1 MMSSTRKKEAAV
13 PERRVAVIG
22 VPTSAG
28 SHHAGQDRAPAA
40 LRAAGFVSRLREAG
54 LDVTDTGDVP
64 GVVFT
69 PDTADATARHLA
81 TVVQVASAVAD
92 AVAEALS
99 GQRLPVVLGGDC
111 TITLGALAGL
121 QRHDPGAALL
131 YFDGDADLGTPQTTS
146 SGVLDAMGIA
156 HLLGLADNALARLG
170 PAFPMLT
177 DDRLVLVG
185 YDETDPETYQSDVLA
200 ERPGLTRFADYQVRA
215 DPAGCAAGA
224 LAAVRTAGSLLL
236 HFDVDAVDGR
246 DLPLANFPHYGT
258 GVALRTA
265 GELLA
270 AFGQAPALRAVVL
283 TEVNPSYEPTGA
295 TLGRYVNVVAG
306 ALGGALAGPGEF
318 GAPPAS

>member
-1 MMSSTRKKEAAV
+1 M
-13 PERRVAVIG
+13 PDRRVAVIG

-40 LRAAGFVSRLREAG
+40 LRAAGFVSQLREAG
-54 LDVTDTGDVP
+54 LDVTDAGDVP

-69 PDTADATARHLA
+69 PDAADATARHLA
-81 TVVQVASAVAD
+81 TVVEVASGVAD
-92 AVAEALS
+92 AVAAALA
-99 GQRLPVVLGGDC
+99 GGRLPVVLGGDC

-121 QRHDPGAALL
+121 QRHDPGAALI

-156 HLLGLADNALARLG
+156 HLLGLADNQLSRLG
-170 PAFPMLT
+170 PNWPMLT

-185 YDETDPETYQSDVLA
+185 YDETDPETYQAGVLEA
-200 ERPGLTRFADYQVRA
+200 RPGLRRFADHQVRA

-224 LAAVRTAGSLLL
+224 LAAVGQATSLLL

-258 GVALRTA
+258 GVPLRMA
-265 GELLA
+265 GELLT
-270 AFGQAPALRAVVL
+270 AFCRAPALAAVVL
-283 TEVNPSYEPTGA
+283 TEVNPSYEPTGT
-295 TLGRYVNVVAG
+295 TLGRYVAMVSA
-306 ALGGALAGPGEF
+306 ALAGTGESGGQPG
-318 GAPPAS
+318 S

>member
-1 MMSSTRKKEAAV
+1 V
-13 PERRVAVIG
+13 PDRRVAVIG

-40 LRAAGFVSRLREAG
+40 LRAAGFVSQLRKAG
-54 LDVTDTGDVP
+54 LDVADLGDVP

-69 PDTADATARHLA
+69 PDAAGATARHLA
-81 TVVQVASAVAD
+81 TVVQVASGVAD
-92 AVAEALS
+92 AVATALA
-99 GQRLPVVLGGDC
+99 GGRLPVVLGGDC

-121 QRHDPGAALL
+121 QRHDPAAALI
-131 YFDGDADLGTPQTTS
+131 YFDGDADLGTPQTTP

-156 HLLGLADNALARLG
+156 HLLGLADNPLSRLG
-170 PAFPMLT
+170 PSWPMLT

-185 YDETDPETYQSDVLA
+185 YDETDPETYQAGVLEA
-200 ERPGLTRFADYQVRA
+200 RPGLTRFADREVRA

-224 LAAVRTAGSLLL
+224 LAAVAAARSLLL

-258 GVALRTA
+258 GVPLDTASALLTA
-265 GELLA
+265 
-270 AFGQAPALRAVVL
+270 FCRAPALRAVVL

-295 TLGRYVNVVAG
+295 TLGRYVNAVAG
-306 ALGGALAGPGEF
+306 ALSGVQAGTGEF
-318 GAPPAS
+318 GGPPPS

>member
-1 MMSSTRKKEAAV
+1 MVAD
-13 PERRVAVIG
+13 RRVAVIG

-40 LRAAGFVSRLREAG
+40 LRAAGFAGRLREAG
-54 LDVTDTGDVP
+54 LDVTDTGDLP
-64 GVVFT
+64 GAVFT
-69 PDTADATARHLA
+69 PDAADATARNLA
-81 TVVQVASAVAD
+81 TVVRVAGTVAD
-92 AVAEALS
+92 AVAAALAE
-99 GQRLPVVLGGDC
+99 QRLPVVLGGDC
-111 TITLGALAGL
+111 TITLGVLAGV
-121 QRHDPGAALL
+121 QRHDPSAALL

-156 HLLGLADNALARLG
+156 HLLGLADNALSRLV
-170 PAFPMLT
+170 PAWPMLT

-185 YDETDPETYQSDVLA
+185 YDETDPETYQAGVLEA
-200 ERPGLTRFADYQVRA
+200 RPGLTRFDDHAVRA

-224 LAAVRTAGSLLL
+224 LAAVAAAGSLVV

-258 GVALRTA
+258 GVPLRTA
-265 GELLA
+265 SELLT
-270 AFGQAPALRAVVL
+270 AFYRAPALRAVVL

-306 ALGGALAGPGEF
+306 ALAGTGESGG
-318 GAPPAS
+318 PPAS

>member
-1 MMSSTRKKEAAV
+1 M
-13 PERRVAVIG
+13 PDRRVAVIG

-40 LRAAGFVSRLREAG
+40 LRAAGFVSRLQEAG
-54 LDVTDTGDVP
+54 LDVADVGDLP
-64 GVVFT
+64 GAVFT
-69 PDTADATARHLA
+69 PDAAGATARSLA
-81 TVVQVASAVAD
+81 TVVRVASAVAD
-92 AVAEALS
+92 AVAAVLTS
-99 GQRLPVVLGGDC
+99 DRLPVVLGGDC
-111 TITLGALAGL
+111 TITLGVLAGV
-121 QRHDPGAALL
+121 QRHDPSAALL

-156 HLLGLADNALARLG
+156 HLLGLADNPLARLG
-170 PAFPMLT
+170 PAWPMLT

-185 YDETDPETYQSDVLA
+185 YDETDPETYQAGVLDA
-200 ERPGLTRFADYQVRA
+200 RPGLTRFADRQVRA

-224 LAAVRTAGSLLL
+224 LAAVAAAGSLVV

-258 GVALRTA
+258 GIPLSTA
-265 GELLA
+265 GELLT
-270 AFGQAPALRAVVL
+270 AFYRAPALRAVVL
-283 TEVNPSYEPTGA
+283 TEVNPGNEPSGG

-306 ALGGALAGPGEF
+306 ALSGALAGTGEF